1 MSDPAFY
8 KKWKNELTHYSVYVE
23 ATTALLIALA
33 VLVIAF
39 IHYQTFYLATM
50 VGGVFSGIFGII
62 TVMAQDSQSRKR
74 VARISVDVVPG
85 IHSND
90 PSFQTGRVNL
100 KLVQMNRGVRA
111 GNKVMTFI
119 RLYVKVVQGM
129 NLPNFRATEGLV
141 DISDVN
147 HCPFPA
153 EDCQI
158 MIKVFESKPD
168 PFGVRYP
175 GINVPIGEIGFDKD
189 FFKNYD
195 ALTLEADTYEEY
207 THFNLKF
214 LISGKYPSKEPFPT
228 IKVLSEKFER
238 Y

>member
-1 MSDPAFY
+1 MSNSAFY
-8 KKWKNELTHYSVYVE
+8 KEWKNGLAHYSVYVE
-23 ATTALLIALA
+23 AATALLIALA

-39 IHYQTFYLATM
+39 IRYQTFYLATM
-50 VGGVFSGIFGII
+50 MGGALSGIFGII
-62 TVMAQDSQSRKR
+62 TVTAQDVQSRKK
-74 VARISVDVVPG
+74 VAKIRVDVVPEAHLKDL
-85 IHSND
+85 IS
-90 PSFQTGRVNL
+90 QIWRVDL
-100 KLVQMNRGVRA
+100 RLYQMNRGVRI

-119 RLYVKVVQGM
+119 RLYIKI
-129 NLPNFRATEGLV
+129 TEGKGLPVFSSTVDLV

-147 HCPFPA
+147 NCPFPA
-153 EDCQI
+153 EDGQI

-168 PFGVRYP
+168 PFGVHYP
-175 GINVPIGEIGFDKD
+175 GINVPIGKIGVDED
-189 FFKNYD
+189 FFKNYG

-207 THFNLKF
+207 THFNRKF